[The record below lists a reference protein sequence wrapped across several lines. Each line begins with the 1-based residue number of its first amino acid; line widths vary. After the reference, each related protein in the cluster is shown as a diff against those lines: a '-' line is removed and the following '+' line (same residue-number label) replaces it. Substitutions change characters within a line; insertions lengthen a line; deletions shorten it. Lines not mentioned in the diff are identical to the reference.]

1 LPPFHCFG
9 IAVLSVKLLWFW
21 GKGLKKEGKKA
32 EKRKMETALV

>member
-21 GKGLKKEGKKA
+21 GKEGKKA